1 KRGLT
6 AYIHERTN
14 NDKKTLKG
22 RTTLKNLRMG
32 ERSRWVIFQQLIVGY
47 DAKRTEVKEFTDWIL
62 DIGDGKVGGKNVGNA
77 VVEFLEEW
85 LIPDS
90 TDHVG
95 AVIQEIYLDL
105 FLIL

>member
-1 KRGLT
+1 MV
-6 AYIHERTN
+6 
-14 NDKKTLKG
+14 
-22 RTTLKNLRMG
+22 NLIVR
-32 ERSRWVIFQQLIVGY
+32 FQQLIVGY